1 MPATILCQ
9 PAADVRFRGLFP
21 DWAGP
26 RRQEAFFLEQL
37 LEARQ
42 ESEFP
47 TNAAGPDEDVNV
59 YVAGLLAEWAL
70 TDPRDAG
77 VVAGSAPLLLPPDR
91 GSGSRRRAEHHRRQG
106 DHRLLSLGLFDRG
119 DLVRR
124 RAVPFGHD
132 RVSARALD
140 LGLGAD
146 AYARAA
152 NLRTG
157 RGSAA
162 SGLVLV
168 WTRLARYF
176 PGYVHVL
183 EVLARRR
190 LGFGA
195 RLGEDDLRRL
205 LATG

>member
-1 MPATILCQ
+1 MSSTTLCP
-9 PAADVRFRGLFP
+9 PAASVRYRGLFP

-37 LEARQ
+37 LEARR
-42 ESEFP
+42 ESRLP

-59 YVAGLLAEWAL
+59 YLAGLLAEMAVSDL
-70 TDPRDAG
+70 RDDG
-77 VVAGSAPLLLPPDR
+77 VVAGSDPLLLPPQR
-91 GSGSRRRAEHHRRQG
+91 GLNNRERAEHHRRQG

-119 DLVRR
+119 DLMRR

-132 RVSARALD
+132 AASVRAMD
-140 LGLGAD
+140 LGLGAS

-152 NLRTG
+152 DLLAG
-157 RGSAA
+157 RGASAT
-162 SGLVLV
+162 GLVTV
-168 WTRLARYF
+168 WSKLARNF
-176 PGYVHVL
+176 PAYVHVL

-195 RLGEDDLRRL
+195 RLGEGDLLRL